1 MKKGAGSPARK
12 KRHSQFHK
20 KVGDYGQ
27 NARSRNPAMA
37 LAGTYSPKMDPLSYG
52 KLEESN
58 SFEDFEE
65 QKLFT
70 ANAEVDILIGSLF
83 NKEDKHEA

>member
-1 MKKGAGSPARK
+1 
-12 KRHSQFHK
+12 
-20 KVGDYGQ
+20 
-27 NARSRNPAMA
+27 MA